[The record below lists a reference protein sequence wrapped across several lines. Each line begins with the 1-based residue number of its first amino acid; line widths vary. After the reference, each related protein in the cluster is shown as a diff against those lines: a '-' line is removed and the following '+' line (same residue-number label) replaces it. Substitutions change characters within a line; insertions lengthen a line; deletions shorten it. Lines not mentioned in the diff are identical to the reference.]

1 MRVPELSACDGPPL
15 GIGQKGSQPN
25 LGWLQSS
32 RHAPNKSLMDD
43 SWLLPSL
50 SLTSPLPL
58 GKHSWI
64 ISADVFC
71 FDGRIFLRKHV
82 ITGADCWWLWLQI
95 FSDIK
100 PLLRSKTFPTSRSK
114 YFYLAL
120 SGFAFWTS
128 ISLYKCQ
135 KALMHRSTSSIRGEW
150 WKFAKWLESLSC
162 LARIINQK
170 KSRESFRQVLR
181 LIPDRR
187 FANENSR

>member
-1 MRVPELSACDGPPL
+1 MRVPELSACDGSPL

-43 SWLLPSL
+43 SWLLPIAEL
-50 SLTSPLPL
+50 NFAAFLRQTFMNY
-58 GKHSWI
+58 I
-64 ISADVFC
+64 CRC
-71 FDGRIFLRKHV
+71 FRCDGRIFLRKHV
-82 ITGADCWWLWLQI
+82 ITGADCWWLRLQI

-100 PLLRSKTFPTSRSK
+100 PLLRSKTSPTSRLK

-170 KSRESFRQVLR
+170 KSHESFRQVLR